1 MPDIT
6 SGKILVASY
15 QGVYLIKMLGDV
27 RLTLCVPFD
36 NFIQN
41 LLIKDDFYSIV
52 FDFSQTEGLDSTT
65 LGLVAKLALK
75 SQEAK
80 SIKTSIVGADE
91 GIYRLLDVTGIID
104 LCEVIDDKTVL
115 AEELP
120 APVALDIS
128 DDASQEEIV
137 RKKVLEAHKVLV
149 QLNHANKESFQ
160 DLIEVL
166 SKE

>member
-65 LGLVAKLALK
+65 LGLVAK
-75 SQEAK
+75 
-80 SIKTSIVGADE
+80 
-91 GIYRLLDVTGIID
+91 
-104 LCEVIDDKTVL
+104 
-115 AEELP
+115 
-120 APVALDIS
+120 
-128 DDASQEEIV
+128 
-137 RKKVLEAHKVLV
+137 
-149 QLNHANKESFQ
+149 
-160 DLIEVL
+160 
-166 SKE
+166 